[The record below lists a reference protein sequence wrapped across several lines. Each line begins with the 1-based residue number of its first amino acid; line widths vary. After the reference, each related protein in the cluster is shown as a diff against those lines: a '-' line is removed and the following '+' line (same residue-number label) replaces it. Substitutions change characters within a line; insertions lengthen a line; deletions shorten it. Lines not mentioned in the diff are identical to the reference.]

1 MLAAEK
7 LLRRGVE
14 EGVFPYAEWALF
26 DRNGIESSGATA
38 GEGGRWFDLASLTKT
53 FTATAL
59 LGLVKAGGLR
69 LSESAGELLAPA
81 SPKLRGYLD
90 KMSLFSLMTHTSG
103 LPAWYPFYADGR
115 PFFEALEELL
125 ENRKTFDYTDTT
137 AEPLRAVEG
146 ITTHALTI
154 APILT
159 NGDITGAVA
168 FMATDDTE
176 LCTDKQS
183 MLAKAAALF
192 LGKQI
197 EE

>member
-38 GEGGRWFDLASLTKT
+38 GESGRWFDLASLTKT

-59 LGLVKAGGLR
+59 LGLVKVGGLR

-115 PFFEALEELL
+115 FSRPWRSFWTAAGLE
-125 ENRKTFDYTDTT
+125 T
-137 AEPLRAVEG
+137 AWF
-146 ITTHALTI
+146 T
-154 APILT
+154 
-159 NGDITGAVA
+159 
-168 FMATDDTE
+168 ATSAT
-176 LCTDKQS
+176 CCW
-183 MLAKAAALF
+183 AWC
-192 LGKQI
+192 
-197 EE
+197 